1 VRLGRI
7 YMIPSCE
14 YMRQK
19 GYQKLTYCT
28 LTKRY
33 VVNCNKREC
42 EAYKKAK
49 GITEVK
55 RIAF

>member
-1 VRLGRI
+1 
-7 YMIPSCE
+7 MIPSCE